1 MHIDPLIEVLIA
13 RRKERGMSRGQMA
26 KIAGMSEKTY
36 QRIER
41 GESDLKLSQYR
52 SILRTL
58 NLNDLDIALD
68 ARGVGNIS
76 ASDVVSAARLLSPE
90 AQSMLTKLIFLVLHQ
105 KATESKDRK
114 KS

>member
-1 MHIDPLIEVLIA
+1 MNIDPIIKVLIV
-13 RRKERGMSRGQMA
+13 RRKQTGMSRGEVA

-52 SILRTL
+52 SILRALKVT
-58 NLNDLDIALD
+58 DLDIALD
-68 ARGVGNIS
+68 ARCISNIS
-76 ASDVVSAARLLSPE
+76 AEDVTSAARLLSPE
-90 AQSMLTKLIFLVLHQ
+90 AQTLLTKLIFLVLRE
-105 KATESKDRK
+105 KMDGGK